1 MKMKRKRKSFFKYCD
16 KCEEKFQPTGR
27 TVKLCD
33 KCWKEI
39 SNARK
44 KRKK

>member
-1 MKMKRKRKSFFKYCD
+1 MNKMKKRKPFFKYCGQ
-16 KCEEKFQPTGR
+16 CGEKFQPTER

-33 KCWKEI
+33 KCWQEI